1 MQRREV
7 LALLCSLTM
16 RPLAARA
23 QAKSVRP
30 KIGFLHPRTVA
41 SNSPTIQDLKPAWEK
56 LGYSEPETVLLR
68 SAEGDPGRLPGLA
81 TELVER
87 GAGVLIAV
95 GPAALRAACQTKAP
109 VVAIDLE
116 TDPVR
121 SGLAASFAR
130 PGGNVTGLF
139 LDQPSLAGKWLDLLL
154 EAAPR
159 IGRVALAWDP
169 ETVPDQLQ
177 AAQEAAASRG
187 IPTLVLEVRGPGD
200 YERQFGRIGNQPASG
215 VIQLGSPGFSV
226 SAKAFG
232 PAAQRHGFPSMVH
245 LRPYAADGA
254 LMGYGPAREG
264 YWSRTVVLADRILRG
279 EQPGEIP
286 IERPSRF
293 ELAINLKTAKSLG
306 LALPDSL
313 LLQAD
318 EVIE

>member
-1 MQRREV
+1 MRRREV
-7 LALLCSLTM
+7 LALLCGLTM
-16 RPLAARA
+16 RPVAARA
-23 QAKSVRP
+23 QAKP
-30 KIGFLHPRTVA
+30 AQLKIGFLHPRTVA
-41 SNSPTIQDLKPAWEK
+41 PNSPTIQDLKPAWEK

-68 SAEGDPGRLPGLA
+68 SADGDPDRLPGLA
-81 TELVER
+81 SELVNE
-87 GAGVLIAV
+87 GAAVLIAV
-95 GPAALRAACQTKAP
+95 GPAALRAAYQTRAP

-139 LDQPSLAGKWLDLLL
+139 LDQPSLAGKLLDLLL
-154 EAAPR
+154 EAAPGIR
-159 IGRVALAWDP
+159 CVALAWDP

-177 AAQEAAASRG
+177 AAQDAAASRG
-187 IPTLVLEVRGPGD
+187 LSTLVLEVRGPGD
-200 YERQFGRIGNQPASG
+200 YDIQFGRISNQPASG

-232 PAAQRHGFPSMVH
+232 LAAQRHGLPSMVH

-264 YWSRTVVLADRILRG
+264 YWSRAVVPADRILNG
-279 EQPGEIP
+279 EPAGEIP
-286 IERPSRF
+286 IERPSQF
-293 ELAINLKTAKSLG
+293 ELAINLKTAKALG
-306 LALPDSL
+306 LAVPDSL

>member
-1 MQRREV
+1 MRRREV

-16 RPLAARA
+16 RPAVARA
-23 QAKSVRP
+23 QASSSKL
-30 KIGFLHPRTVA
+30 KIGFLHPRTIA
-41 SNSPTIQDLKPAWEK
+41 PNSPTIQDLKPAWEK

-68 SAEGDPGRLPGLA
+68 SADGDPGRLPGLA
-81 TELVER
+81 SELVDL
-87 GAGVLIAV
+87 GAGVLIVV
-95 GPAALRAACQTKAP
+95 GPAALRAASRTKAP

-159 IGRVALAWDP
+159 IERVVLAWDP

-177 AAQEAAASRG
+177 AAQDAAGSRR
-187 IPTLVLEVRGPGD
+187 IPTLVLEVRRPGD
-200 YERQFGRIGNQPASG
+200 YENQFARIGDQPASG

-232 PAAQRHGFPSMVH
+232 LAAQRHALPSMVH

-264 YWSRTVVLADRILRG
+264 YWSRAVVLADRILKG
-279 EQPGEIP
+279 EKPGEIP
-286 IERPSRF
+286 IERPSQF
-293 ELAINLKTAKSLG
+293 ELAINLKTAKALG
-306 LALPDSL
+306 LALPDTL